1 MKLEARNIVKKYRSR
16 TVVDQVSFEVN
27 RGEIVGLVGPNGAGK
42 TTSFYTVVGLIRP
55 YSGQILLDGQ
65 PIQKLPMYKRAQ
77 LGIGYL
83 AQEASVFRKLSIE
96 DNILGVLEMTKLSK
110 EERHERLEELLNEF
124 VKSAARSI
132 TKKRLKN

>member
-27 RGEIVGLVGPNGAGK
+27 RGEIVGLLGPNGAGK

-96 DNILGVLEMTKLSK
+96 DTFSP
-110 EERHERLEELLNEF
+110 
-124 VKSAARSI
+124 SACI
-132 TKKRLKN
+132 RLKVHAG